1 MSVKP
6 LTSYFLFFTGTD
18 AEKKRFAKTLNEI
31 YGEIF
36 DAPHLI
42 DGEIFDAPELSDGT
56 YRFQLLDG
64 STDRINDAQEEFAA
78 IMKQFPNCTLTVM
91 ENCEEQLF
99 PDTKYTYE
107 NGVLKQTLYGRTL
120 GPDEYDEKTARNCL
134 KRIYKH
140 LVPDEI
146 KPGKAGK
153 CPACGSFAPVGCSFC
168 PNCGEPLTEDA
179 LDILARRIDKARVKA
194 LSDMNFDLCGKKR
207 MNLTIVCDAVYNTS
221 INIPDYIGDDRNL
234 ALTYANENLD
244 KTDLAELE
252 YIGHERLDED
262 NCGFDD

>member
-1 MSVKP
+1 MSVRP
-6 LTSYFLFFTGTD
+6 LASYFLFFTGTD
-18 AEKKRFAKTLNEI
+18 AEKERFTKTLDEI

-42 DGEIFDAPELSDGT
+42 DGEIFDAPELSNGT
-56 YRFQLLDG
+56 YRFQLMDG
-64 STDRINDAQEEFAA
+64 STDRISDAQEEFAA

-120 GPDEYDEKTARNCL
+120 GPDEYDEKTAQNCL
-134 KRIYKH
+134 RQIYKH

-179 LDILARRIDKARVKA
+179 LDILAKKNRQSTCQSPVGHELRFMRQKAHE
-194 LSDMNFDLCGKKR
+194 
-207 MNLTIVCDAVYNTS
+207 
-221 INIPDYIGDDRNL
+221 PDDRM
-234 ALTYANENLD
+234 
-244 KTDLAELE
+244 
-252 YIGHERLDED
+252 
-262 NCGFDD
+262 